1 MNRSPATTP
10 PMLAHPR
17 RLAPLR
23 GLAALAVLT
32 TLAWTNPAL
41 AVDDTP
47 PLPDPVMQQRYLGLT
62 HEFRCM
68 QCQNEAL
75 ADSNVSLA
83 ADLRLEVHDL
93 LLAGKSDEEIR
104 DYMVARYGEFIL
116 FRPRMNLRNAWL
128 WGAPGILLLAGLGL
142 TYRVM
147 RQRSRLPITDDEP
160 PDQLPHA

>member
-1 MNRSPATTP
+1 MNIRIVVAI
-10 PMLAHPR
+10 
-17 RLAPLR
+17 
-23 GLAALAVLT
+23 AALAWATQVV
-32 TLAWTNPAL
+32 AIDN
-41 AVDDTP
+41 TP
-47 PLPDPVMQQRYLGLT
+47 PLSDPQLQQRYLGLIN
-62 HEFRCM
+62 ELRCM